1 MAAELNTIG
10 QNAQSAVD
18 VFMDSN
24 RLDWS
29 LCRVFLAIAREGSL
43 SGAARRLGVTHPT
56 VRRDLGLLEDALE
69 SALFVRSTSGLI
81 PTDLAIELQ
90 PIAQSM
96 EAVAEAFMRTAS
108 AEAVHIA
115 GTVRI
120 TSSELV
126 GVEILPQILA
136 PLAALHPGLQI
147 ELAPTRA
154 TEDLLRRE
162 ADIAVRMT
170 RPSQLDLVARKVG
183 RVRLGF
189 YAHERWLAQQPE
201 PDTLSDLVR
210 SRAMIGYDRDPAL
223 LRVLR
228 SAGLE
233 VEPTAFVFRCD
244 SDLAQLAALRAGIG
258 VGVCHDL
265 IARRDPAL
273 RRVLPEVGYTLEVW
287 LAATPSL
294 RSTARVAA
302 TFEAL
307 ASGLT
312 ALVGY
317 HGGSGTTVASNEH

>member
-1 MAAELNTIG
+1 MN
-10 QNAQSAVD
+10 
-18 VFMDSN
+18 SN

-56 VRRDLGLLEDALE
+56 VRRDLGLLEAALG
-69 SALFVRSTSGLI
+69 SALFVRSASGLV
-81 PTDLAIELQ
+81 PTDLAVELQ

-96 EAVAEAFMRTAS
+96 ETVAEAFMRTAS
-108 AEAVHIA
+108 AEAANIA

-120 TSSELV
+120 TSSELM
-126 GVEILPQILA
+126 GVEVLPAILA
-136 PLAALHPGLQI
+136 PLADLHPGLQI

-189 YAHERWLAQQPE
+189 YAHERWLSRQVE
-201 PDTLSDLVR
+201 PHTLSDLAR
-210 SRAMIGYDRDPAL
+210 SGAMIGYDRDPAM
-223 LRVLR
+223 LRLLR

-244 SDLAQLAALRAGIG
+244 SDLAQLAALRAGMG

-265 IARRDPAL
+265 IARGDPAL
-273 RRVLPEVGYTLEVW
+273 RRVLPDVGYTLEVW

-312 ALVGY
+312 GLLDRQ
-317 HGGSGTTVASNEH
+317 GGDRGERHKGTGVTEPRSRPRRRGPS

>member
-1 MAAELNTIG
+1 MN
-10 QNAQSAVD
+10 
-18 VFMDSN
+18 SN

-56 VRRDLGLLEDALE
+56 VRRDLGLLEDALG
-69 SALFVRSTSGLI
+69 SALFVRSASGLV

-96 EAVAEAFMRTAS
+96 EVVAEAFMRTAS
-108 AEAVHIA
+108 AEAGQIA
-115 GTVRI
+115 GTVRV
-120 TSSELV
+120 TSSELM
-126 GVEILPQILA
+126 GVEVLPQILSQ
-136 PLAALHPGLQI
+136 LAALHPGLQI
-147 ELAPTRA
+147 ELAPTRE

-183 RVRLGF
+183 RVGLGF
-189 YAHERWLAQQPE
+189 YAHERWLARQAEPE
-201 PDTLSDLVR
+201 TLSDLVR

-228 SAGLE
+228 SAGLD
-233 VEPTAFVFRCD
+233 VEPSAFVFRCD
-244 SDLAQLAALRAGIG
+244 SDLAQLAALRAGMG

-265 IARRDPAL
+265 IAHRDPAL
-273 RRVLPEVGYTLEVW
+273 RRVLPGVGSSLEVW
-287 LAATPSL
+287 LAATPGL

-307 ASGLT
+307 ASGLSV
-312 ALVGY
+312 LVG
-317 HGGSGTTVASNEH
+317 G